1 LKLNPLEAAMSDKLI
16 YVLNFLALLGTG
28 LVAGVFLTF
37 SSFVMAALG
46 RLPPANGISAMQMI
60 NVTVINPLFMT
71 VLFGSAILCIILA
84 YAAFRAGLTPHNMI
98 LLVGAAL
105 YVIGAILVT
114 MIFNVP
120 LNDALAAVD
129 PTDANSLKLWNDY
142 LRNWTFWNHVR
153 GLAAFAA
160 CAAFVRAISMSQT

>member
-1 LKLNPLEAAMSDKLI
+1 MSDKLI
-16 YVLNFLALLGTG
+16 YGLNFFTLLGTG

-60 NVTVINPLFMT
+60 NITVINPLFMT

-84 YAAFRAGLTPHNMI
+84 YVAFRAGLTPHNMN
-98 LLVGAAL
+98 LLAGAAL
-105 YVIGAILVT
+105 YVIGVILVT

-120 LNDALAAVD
+120 LNNALAAVN
-129 PTDANSLKLWNDY
+129 PADANSVKIWDDY
-142 LRNWTFWNHVR
+142 LQNWTFWNHVR
-153 GLAAFAA
+153 GLAALVS
-160 CAAFVRAISMSQT
+160 CAAFARAISMAPT

>member
-1 LKLNPLEAAMSDKLI
+1 MEAVMSDRAI

-37 SSFVMAALG
+37 SSFVMTALG
-46 RLPPANGISAMQMI
+46 RLPPANGISAMQTI
-60 NVTVINPLFMT
+60 NITVINPLFMI
-71 VLFGSAILCIILA
+71 VLFGSAILCIVLA
-84 YAAFRAGLTPHNMI
+84 YVAFRAGLTPHNI
-98 LLVGAAL
+98 TLLIGAAL

-129 PTDANSLKLWNDY
+129 PANAESAKLWNDY
-142 LRNWTFWNHVR
+142 LRSWTFWNHVR
-153 GLAAFAA
+153 GLVSFAA
-160 CAAFVRAISMSQT
+160 CAAFVRAISMSSP